1 MHDLKV
7 LSGGVFDQMK
17 LVLLHWNFLIFFDT
31 FNDSIDAFAYEYEAD
46 ANPPP
51 HWTKLSRYKWSFS
64 LIYKYNYGHLK
75 NVYLPKMFF

>member
-17 LVLLHWNFLIFFDT
+17 LVLLHRKKFFFDT

-51 HWTKLSRYKWSFS
+51 H
-64 LIYKYNYGHLK
+64 
-75 NVYLPKMFF
+75 